1 MLACWA
7 CGDGARPP
15 AAAPAP
21 ARAQRP
27 DLRVVALTDPSG
39 YLEPCGCQSRPLG
52 GIDKAATQIAGLRSE
67 GVPTLFVA
75 AGNLFFANEAEHE
88 HGPELDGA
96 AEQAALQARWQA
108 ETLAQTFRKLELAA
122 AVPGPADAR
131 QGAEL
136 QRALATASGARLLGD
151 ASDADGVLLQ
161 VGGLQVGLFGVREQG
176 SAAGDLLARAQRAT
190 ERLRAGGAQI
200 VIGLFAADVRQA
212 RRIAGGCKGLDV
224 ALLGGIDS
232 TLAVPPERIGTA
244 SVLRAGRDG
253 QGLLVVDLFRGGEG
267 PYEDVSPWSRK
278 VQQEAR
284 DRTIAELAERIAAW
298 QRDANVDPKLL
309 AEQRARLHRLR
320 EESAA
325 AAAPARPEGNALSA
339 RFIELG
345 PEVKGDPATRAL
357 LEVHDKRVNDHNR
370 TALAHLK
377 PKPVKQGMPGYLG
390 SAKCGSC
397 HESEL
402 AWWKGHAHGRAYATL
417 EQRNKQF
424 NLSCVGCHVTG
435 YNQPGGATA
444 VHNEGLTDVGCES
457 CHGPGSLH
465 AEDQDVEA
473 AKNVVLDAPESV
485 CKQCHNPEH
494 SDRFVYDA
502 YRALLIVPGHGQPA
516 KAAQ

>member
-1 MLACWA
+1 M
-7 CGDGARPP
+7 
-15 AAAPAP
+15 
-21 ARAQRP
+21 RAERA

-52 GIDKAATQIAGLRSE
+52 GIDKAAAQLAALRSE

-75 AGNLFFANEAEHE
+75 AGNLFFANDAEQQ
-88 HGPELDGA
+88 HGPTLEGTG
-96 AEQAALQARWQA
+96 EQAAQQARWQA
-108 ETLAQTFRKLELAA
+108 ETLAQVFRKLELAA

-131 QGAEL
+131 VGAQMEG
-136 QRALATASGARLLGD
+136 ALATAAGARLLGD

-161 VGGLQVGLFGVREQG
+161 VGAVQVGLFGVREQ
-176 SAAGDLLARAQRAT
+176 AGTASDLLARAQRAT
-190 ERLRAGGAQI
+190 ERLRAGGAQV

-212 RRIAGGCKGLDV
+212 RRIAGSCKGLDL

-232 TLAVPPERIGTA
+232 ALAVPPERIGTA
-244 SVLRAGRDG
+244 SVLRAGHDG
-253 QGLLVVDLFRGGEG
+253 QGLLVVDLFRRGEG
-267 PYEDVSPWSRK
+267 PYHDVSPWSRK

-284 DRTIAELAERIAAW
+284 DRSIAELAGRIAEW
-298 QRDANVDPKLL
+298 QRDPNVDQALL
-309 AEQRARLHRLR
+309 AEQRSRLERLR
-320 EESAA
+320 AESEAA
-325 AAAPARPEGNALSA
+325 AGVRAQGNALSA

-345 PEVKGDPATRAL
+345 PEVAGDPGTRAL
-357 LEVHDKRVNDHNR
+357 LEAHDKRVNEHNR

-377 PKPVKQGMPGYLG
+377 PEPVKEGMPGYIG
-390 SAKCGSC
+390 SEKCGSC

-435 YNQPGGATA
+435 YDQPGGATV

-473 AKNVVLDAPESV
+473 AKNVVLDAPEAV

-494 SDRFVYDA
+494 SDRFVYDK
-502 YRALLIVPGHGQPA
+502 YRAMLLVPGHGQPA
-516 KAAQ
+516 KVAQ